1 MHLLVVPH
9 LNNNSV
15 TTGSAFDRQLM
26 ATGARLD
33 LIGGSNWWVRSWL
46 MRVSTLEH
54 QATAALRVDLSGAR
68 ENRDGRP

>member
-15 TTGSAFDRQLM
+15 TNGSAFDRQLM
-26 ATGARLD
+26 AMGARLD
-33 LIGGSNWWVRSWL
+33 LIGGSNWWERSWL
-46 MRVSTLEH
+46 VRVSTPRH
-54 QATAALRVDLSGAR
+54 QSTAALRVDLSGAR